1 MSSTRNDS
9 GAVRHGLNYDD
20 VTFEGVPW
28 TRPKLPRTARGGH
41 LRRRW
46 GMAALTVDEVL
57 TELTELTEHLV
68 TPQPPP
74 PKKPKP
80 FATCPFCGNNKM
92 CGSAISDSLELLL
105 LVQRGTIPPYDAEKS
120 KPKVRWCNGSG
131 AHANLANGTRV
142 TCKAAYADLVG
153 AAALLAKQLHT
164 PAPAQLAAAPPPA
177 PPPPAPPPPAPPA
190 PVGSTAVSGDV
201 LTAAASTGYTILD
214 LSALLERNKDQWAG
228 SYGRYYGKDTVF
240 DSVCPDTGKV
250 QMHAGAKHKD
260 TVTGQIVD
268 NKRYRWQG
276 PAANASV
283 SWAWVISTMLMESVR
298 PFGFLSDPSGRDKP
312 WDLCVKMT
320 STPGGPNQPRHADSA
335 PRDSLHKMDDRKLPW
350 ALLFATEEGTKI
362 KIWKKGHAHSIT
374 LTLKKGQ
381 LLIMRGDL
389 GHCGCGYSVLN
400 SRIHMYI
407 DSLWVNDDGL
417 EVEEQIKRRGK
428 SEDRDTFTFQ

>member
-1 MSSTRNDS
+1 
-9 GAVRHGLNYDD
+9 
-20 VTFEGVPW
+20 
-28 TRPKLPRTARGGH
+28 
-41 LRRRW
+41 
-46 GMAALTVDEVL
+46 MAAPTEAEVL

-68 TPQPPP
+68 PRQPPP
-74 PKKPKP
+74 RKPP
-80 FATCPFCGNNKM
+80 PMAICPFCQNNKK
-92 CGSAISDSLELLL
+92 CAQTISDGLELFV
-105 LVQRGTIPPYDAEKS
+105 LVQRGKIPPYDAEKG
-120 KPKVRWCNGSG
+120 KPIVRWCNGG
-131 AHANLANGTRV
+131 GVHADLANGTRV
-142 TCKAAYADLVG
+142 TCKVAYADLVA
-153 AAALLAKQLHT
+153 AAALVAKQLHT
-164 PAPAQLAAAPPPA
+164 APAQLAAAPPPA
-177 PPPPAPPPPAPPA
+177 PSPPPAPPPPASPTPPA
-190 PVGSTAVSGDV
+190 VMR
-201 LTAAASTGYTILD
+201 AAASTGYTILD

-228 SYGRYYGKDTVF
+228 SYGRYYGKHTVF
-240 DSVCPDTGKV
+240 DSVCPDTGEV

-276 PAANASV
+276 PAPNASV
-283 SWAWVISTMLMESVR
+283 SWAWVLSTMLIESVR

-417 EVEEQIKRRGK
+417 EVEKQIKRRGK
-428 SEDRDTFTFQ
+428 SEDRDTFTF